1 MDYRPWKQA
10 PRQFVPVRR
19 RNQRVAVSRR
29 APAPLSEGLEDFI
42 ERLRCDTFDL
52 YTVIREAQRER
63 DLSPELRLRML
74 GEAAATARYIADTID
89 RRRAAMVFDLEQC
102 DPFGVP
108 I

>member
-1 MDYRPWKQA
+1 VVSTLEPA
-10 PRQFVPVRR
+10 PRQFLPVRR
-19 RNQRVAVSRR
+19 SKQRLVVSRR
-29 APAPLSEGLEDFI
+29 ASAPLSEGLEDFI

-52 YTVIREAQRER
+52 YSVVREAQRER
-63 DLSPELRLRML
+63 SLSPELRLRML

-89 RRRAAMVFDLEQC
+89 RRRAAMVFDIEYA